1 MTRRSYLPLAGLAL
15 CLVGA
20 AVSGYLTI
28 EHGRGA
34 SPICAFGKG
43 CEIVAQSAYASV
55 GRIPTS
61 AFGLLMYL
69 TLGVLYLVRLL
80 AAPPARV
87 DRAFRLA
94 ALALVFIGVGTSAW
108 LTYVELYVIHA
119 VCIWCVTSAIVVSLL
134 LVLAVPDL
142 LIAGQP
148 SPELR
153 GPESGGSPELGPT

>member
-1 MTRRSYLPLAGLAL
+1 LAGLGL
-15 CLVGA
+15 CLIGA

-69 TLGVLYLVRLL
+69 TVGVLYLVRLV

-87 DRAFRLA
+87 DWAFRLA
-94 ALALVFIGVGTSAW
+94 VLVLVFIGAGMSAW

-119 VCIWCVTSAIVVSLL
+119 VCIWCVTSVIVVGLL
-134 LVLAVPDL
+134 LALAVPDL
-142 LIAGQP
+142 LIARRP
-148 SPELR
+148 SPEPR
-153 GPESGGSPELGPT
+153 GPVSGGVP